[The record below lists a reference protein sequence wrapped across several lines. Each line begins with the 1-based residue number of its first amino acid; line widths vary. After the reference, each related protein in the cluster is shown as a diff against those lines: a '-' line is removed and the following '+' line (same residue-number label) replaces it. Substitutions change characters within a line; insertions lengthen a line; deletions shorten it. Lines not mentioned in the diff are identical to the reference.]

1 MTSVGF
7 FAERARN
14 LRYAAT
20 TARMNGATQSALVY
34 DARADL
40 AEAYAV
46 RAARSRGTGV
56 SRKGDE
62 PATVRSGKAGGWCPI
77 T

>member
-1 MTSVGF
+1 MMNPGF

-34 DARADL
+34 DARAHL

-46 RAARSRGTGV
+46 RAAT
-56 SRKGDE
+56 
-62 PATVRSGKAGGWCPI
+62 PPTLRSGINNGDVWCPI
-77 T
+77 K

>member
-34 DARADL
+34 EARADL

-46 RAARSRGTGV
+46 RAATPIT
-56 SRKGDE
+56 E
-62 PATVRSGKAGGWCPI
+62 RSGKADGWCPI